1 MKVTSSFPLRM
12 PEKLRHELERL
23 AEINGRSLN
32 NEIVA
37 RLEAGMFS
45 PESVEIPTAETAI
58 AAIKQGVINKAGAT
72 YSILMKEIAKGIA
85 NAVAQGHRYALIE
98 VREID
103 ATLLTAELEDL
114 KHESVGEKILNK
126 LTSSGYKVE
135 ITIGKDFGFRADIS
149 F

>member
-1 MKVTSSFPLRM
+1 MKVASSFPLRM
-12 PEKLRHELERL
+12 PEKLRAELERI
-23 AEINGRSLN
+23 AYTNGRSLN

-45 PESVEIPTAETAI
+45 TESVEIPSAEAAITAI
-58 AAIKQGVINKAGAT
+58 NQRAINKASVT
-72 YSILMKEIAKGIA
+72 YDILMKEIAKGIA
-85 NAVAQGHRYALIE
+85 AAIEQGLRHVQVE
-98 VREID
+98 VREVD
-103 ATLLTAELEDL
+103 ATLLTVELEDL